1 MGIATLL
8 RLLLR
13 AGKAKKA
20 AKVFRSAKKLSK
32 IPQKSKGM
40 PGVVKRN
47 LPGNK
52 GLGYASDSPFG
63 FNPLKRQ
70 IAGRLSR
77 RPTYK
82 VGSDEWKRQV
92 SDDVRDITRKHGLG
106 PKGKW
111 KRSRRGLKELQGL
124 ERTAE
129 RSYNFPRPPGE
140 WSVTSMSKWKRMKR
154 GRNARKL
161 KELREY
167 INWLSSGGA
176 G

>member
-1 MGIATLL
+1 MGIATIL

-13 AGKAKKA
+13 AGKARKA

-32 IPQKSKGM
+32 LPQKSKGM

-82 VGSDEWKRQV
+82 VGSDKWKRQV
-92 SDDVRDITRKHGLG
+92 SDDVREFARKHKLG
-106 PKGKW
+106 PDRSASPMAQRDIDILNRGRMRKW
-111 KRSRRGLKELQGL
+111 RGLSPEVIRMMKK
-124 ERTAE
+124 
-129 RSYNFPRPPGE
+129 NKMGE
-140 WSVTSMSKWKRMKR
+140 F
-154 GRNARKL
+154 
-161 KELREY
+161 
-167 INWLSSGGA
+167 
-176 G
+176 